1 MFKWLNNFHRSFI
14 SSFEIIKVAFPE
26 PCNFF
31 FNSFIN
37 VEAAAAIPNGAK
49 RFFAKGTAN
58 FINGP
63 VNLLYNDLKI
73 L

>member
-1 MFKWLNNFHRSFI
+1 MVEQFSLGHSFLRLKLLKLLSLNHAI
-14 SSFEIIKVAFPE
+14 
-26 PCNFF
+26 FF
-31 FNSFIN
+31 LNSFIN
-37 VEAAAAIPNGAK
+37 AEAAAAIPNGGK

-58 FINGP
+58 FINGL